1 MAAPCLLMPR
11 LAFFPTRRIDRV
23 PQNNAQVRDG
33 AHSRRRRDGFTFQ
46 SETPLPLTFQWRL
59 VSRLV
64 SSSPSS
70 LVAPRLVSRV
80 RLRRSSV
87 SVYRVFAFR
96 SAMVAGFQV
105 RDPLDATATPPP
117 IAVSQTN
124 SASLLF
130 EFETPAARTKLA
142 TADCNYSALS
152 VNETSAR
159 RCRHHRPTR
168 YDGSLA
174 MRTR

>member
-1 MAAPCLLMPR
+1 
-11 LAFFPTRRIDRV
+11 
-23 PQNNAQVRDG
+23 
-33 AHSRRRRDGFTFQ
+33 
-46 SETPLPLTFQWRL
+46 
-59 VSRLV
+59 
-64 SSSPSS
+64 
-70 LVAPRLVSRV
+70 
-80 RLRRSSV
+80 
-87 SVYRVFAFR
+87 
-96 SAMVAGFQV
+96 MVAGFQV

-130 EFETPAARTKLA
+130 EFETPATRTKLA

-159 RCRHHRPTR
+159 RRYRRPTR

-174 MRTR
+174 MRAR

>member
-1 MAAPCLLMPR
+1 MATRRFHVPKRDTFAAHVPMETRLSRLSPLR
-11 LAFFPTRRIDRV
+11 LA
-23 PQNNAQVRDG
+23 
-33 AHSRRRRDGFTFQ
+33 
-46 SETPLPLTFQWRL
+46 
-59 VSRLV
+59 
-64 SSSPSS
+64 
-70 LVAPRLVSRV
+70 SRV

-87 SVYRVFAFR
+87 SVSYRVFAFR

-105 RDPLDATATPPP
+105 RDPLDVTATPPP

-130 EFETPAARTKLA
+130 EFETPVARTKLA

-159 RCRHHRPTR
+159 CRHRRPPTR